1 MSDLAYLIE
10 TNNWERYKL
19 IGRAPGYELYDGPDH
34 LRVSSPE
41 FSRVA
46 WARFAEAEADEC
58 IAAIMEGLRSRGTP
72 VVWQVGPASRPADL
86 GARLMAYG
94 LIKRGPG
101 EAGMAL
107 ELDRLR
113 QDVPY
118 HPTVTIRRAVSASD
132 FAAFEELQALGFG
145 HPLLRPSPALGLMRA
160 LGPDHPDLDHLRIYL
175 GWLGHRPVATAMCFH
190 GAGVAGLYG
199 VATLPA
205 YRRQGLATA
214 LTLHALREA
223 RADGYRLATLY
234 ASAMGVE
241 VYRRLGFEVYC
252 TIDRY
257 VWTGEPA

>member
-10 TNNWERYKL
+10 ANNWERYKL
-19 IGRAPGYELYDGPDH
+19 LGRAPGYELYDGPDH

-41 FSRVA
+41 FSRVTRA
-46 WARFAEAEADEC
+46 HFAEAEADER

-94 LIKRGPG
+94 LTKRGPG

-107 ELDRLR
+107 ELDRLPE
-113 QDVPY
+113 DVP
-118 HPTVTIRRAVSASD
+118 HHQVVAIRRATSASD
-132 FAAFEELQALGFG
+132 FAAFEELQASGFG
-145 HPLLRPSPALGLMRA
+145 QPPLRPSPALGLMQT

-175 GWLGHRPVATAMCFH
+175 GWLGRKPVATAMCFR

-199 VATLPA
+199 VTTLPA
-205 YRRQGLATA
+205 YRRQGLTTA
-214 LTLHALREA
+214 LTLHTLREA
-223 RADGYRLATLY
+223 RADGYRIATLY
-234 ASAMGVE
+234 ASAMGFE
-241 VYRRLGFEVYC
+241 VYRRLGFEAYC

-257 VWTGEPA
+257 VWI